1 MEMDQCSEE
10 FEISD
15 SDIPDYEEKL
25 YRRLQQGHFIVRN
38 TNGSFRCPFCPGKK
52 KQDYAYNELL
62 QHATGIGAS
71 NRNGNVKAKHRAL
84 AKYLKEDMV
93 DHAASSQ
100 AVALQSKSSKR
111 NSNEQ
116 YVFPWMGI
124 IVNVQTEYKNGQ
136 YVGES
141 GNRLKEQLSRFH
153 PLKVYSLWNFRGH
166 TGNAIVDFSKDWNGF
181 RDAMAFENHFEAE
194 HYGEKN
200 WLENKDRGS
209 EIYGWMARADD
220 YNNPGPIGDHLRK
233 NGDLKTVDDIANEES
248 RKTNSLVANLA
259 SEIEVKNKLLLESE
273 CKNTETTLSLDKM
286 MEERDS
292 LVHIYNEEIKKMQQL
307 ARDHSRKIIVE
318 NEKLRSELDSK
329 RQELEVGRKQLDEL
343 VAKNDTD
350 KRKLDA
356 DKKKVFSIAAAVP
369 KALLMWSQLRAMSHR
384 ACHFSYDAITF
395 WGARMFA
402 GREGIPTETSVT
414 EMKILRIRNEL
425 KNSSLELATMSKK
438 KADEEVLRLLEVH
451 QKEKETAV
459 NKILHLERQLDQKQK
474 LELEIQQMQGQLK
487 IMKHMEGEDDAAMK
501 KKIDD
506 MTEQLREKVEEME
519 GLEDLNQ
526 TLIVKERQSNDEL
539 QDARKELI
547 NGLKDIGTVRA
558 TIGIKRMGELDM
570 KQFLPICKQKFGKD
584 EAESSSALYCSHW
597 QDELRKPS
605 WHPFKVITTEGICK
619 EIIQEDD
626 EKLQVLKEDLG
637 EEIFNV
643 VTTALLEM
651 NEYNPSGRYP
661 IPELWNFKENKKAKL
676 QEGIQYILKQWKT
689 HKRKR

>member
-356 DKKKVFSIAAAVP
+356 DKKK
-369 KALLMWSQLRAMSHR
+369 
-384 ACHFSYDAITF
+384 
-395 WGARMFA
+395 
-402 GREGIPTETSVT
+402 
-414 EMKILRIRNEL
+414 NEL

>member
-1 MEMDQCSEE
+1 MEMDRCSEE

-25 YRRLQQGHFIVRN
+25 YRHLQQGHFIVRN
-38 TNGSFRCPFCPGKK
+38 TNGTFRCPFCPGKK

-84 AKYLKEDMV
+84 AKYLNEDMV

-100 AVALQSKSSKR
+100 AVVLQPKSSKR
-111 NSNEQ
+111 KANEQ

-153 PLKVYSLWNFRGH
+153 PLKVFSLWNFRGH

-356 DKKKVFSIAAAVP
+356 DKKKN
-369 KALLMWSQLRAMSHR
+369 
-384 ACHFSYDAITF
+384 
-395 WGARMFA
+395 
-402 GREGIPTETSVT
+402 
-414 EMKILRIRNEL
+414 EM

-487 IMKHMEGEDDAAMK
+487 IMKHIEGEDDAAMK

>member
-1 MEMDQCSEE
+1 MEMDQSSEE
-10 FEISD
+10 SDISD
-15 SDIPDYEEKL
+15 SDIPDYEEEL
-25 YRRLQQGHFIVRN
+25 YKRLQQGHYKVRN
-38 TNGSFRCPFCPGKK
+38 TNGSSRCPFCSGKR

-71 NRNGNVKAKHRAL
+71 NRNANVKAKHRAL
-84 AKYLKEDMV
+84 AKYLNKDMV
-93 DHAASSQ
+93 DHSGSSQ
-100 AVALQSKSSKR
+100 AVDVQPKTSKSK
-111 NSNEQ
+111 SNEQ
-116 YVFPWMGI
+116 FVFPWMGI
-124 IVNVQTEYKNGQ
+124 IVNVPTECKDGR

-153 PLKVYSLWNFRGH
+153 PLKVHPLWNIRGH

-194 HYGEKN
+194 HFGKKN
-200 WLENKDRGS
+200 WLENKHRGS
-209 EIYGWMARADD
+209 EIYGWIARADD
-220 YNNPGPIGDHLRK
+220 YNSLGPVGDHLRK
-233 NGDLKTVDDIANEES
+233 NGDLKTVDDLSNEES
-248 RKTNSLVANLA
+248 RKTSRLVANLA
-259 SEIEVKNKLLLESE
+259 SEIEVKNKHLQELK
-273 CKNTETTLSLDKM
+273 CKYTETTLSLDKM

-292 LVHIYNEEIKKMQQL
+292 LVHTYNEEIKKMQQL

-329 RQELEVGRKQLDEL
+329 KHELEVRCKQLDKL
-343 VAKNDTD
+343 VVVNDND

-356 DKKKVFSIAAAVP
+356 EKKKN
-369 KALLMWSQLRAMSHR
+369 AM
-384 ACHFSYDAITF
+384 
-395 WGARMFA
+395 
-402 GREGIPTETSVT
+402 
-414 EMKILRIRNEL
+414 
-425 KNSSLELATMSKK
+425 KNSSLELATMAQK
-438 KADEEVLRLLEVH
+438 KADEEVLRLLEV
-451 QKEKETAV
+451 QKKQKQIAL

-501 KKIDD
+501 KKIDE

-539 QDARKELI
+539 QHARKELI
-547 NGLKDIGTVRA
+547 NGLKDMGTVRA
-558 TIGIKRMGELDM
+558 TIGIKRMGELDV
-570 KQFLPICKQKFGKD
+570 KQFLPTCKQKFGKD
-584 EAESSSALYCSHW
+584 EAESHAALYCSHW
-597 QDELRKPS
+597 QEELRKPS
-605 WHPFKVITTEGICK
+605 WHPFKVITTEGKSK

-626 EKLQVLKEDLG
+626 EKLQALNEDLG
-637 EEIFNV
+637 EEIYKV

-661 IPELWNFKENKKAKL
+661 VPELWNFKEDKKAAL